1 MKKCL
6 LLVVIIA
13 ATLSSCKK
21 YDAEIAELQ
30 RQIDDLVTSN
40 SKVNENVVALGK
52 IVEALQNAAEVI
64 SYNQIVEG
72 GQVVGYSV
80 TFKEEGKPAQT
91 VTVYNSPAN
100 VSVGEYDGK
109 YYWMVNGDWL
119 TDDNG
124 NKIEACASAIVPQFR
139 ISDGVIEV
147 SLDEG
152 VSWKEVGE
160 VGVPVVADIIDGDD
174 AVTIVMAGGSRITIK
189 KYYELTLTLSTTS
202 LTMAAG
208 GGRSI
213 NYTIGG
219 GTQNARILLY
229 AKDGWSATAT
239 ATSASKGTIDI
250 QSPSEA
256 STSEILVF
264 LSDDGRAVVT
274 SISVT
279 ATK

>member
-1 MKKCL
+1 MKRCL
-6 LLVVIIA
+6 LIISLVVA
-13 ATLSSCKK
+13 ALVSCNK
-21 YDAEIAELQ
+21 YDDEIADLQ
-30 RQIDDLVTSN
+30 RQIDELVTAN
-40 SKVNENVVALGK
+40 SRVNDNVIALGK
-52 IVEALQNAAEVI
+52 IVEALQNSAEVT
-64 SYNQIVEG
+64 SFSQIVEDG
-72 GQVVGYSV
+72 VVVGYTV

-100 VSVGEYDGK
+100 VSVGELNGK
-109 YYWMVNGDWL
+109 YYWMVNGAWL
-119 TDDNG
+119 TDESG
-124 NKIEACASAIVPQFR
+124 SKIEACATAIVPQFR
-139 ISDGVIEV
+139 IAGGVIEV
-147 SLDEG
+147 SLDG
-152 VSWKEVGE
+152 GASWKAVGE
-160 VGVPVVADIIDGDD
+160 VGTPVVADFIDGED
-174 AVTIVMAGGSRITIK
+174 AVTIVMAGGSRITLK
-189 KYYELTLTLSTTS
+189 KYQELTLTLSTTS